1 MAGIVWDISAVASAH
16 EGVSGGG
23 LICPLASK
31 VKNDYM

>member
-1 MAGIVWDISAVASAH
+1 MEIDVGAVASAH
-16 EGVSGGG
+16 EGVPGG